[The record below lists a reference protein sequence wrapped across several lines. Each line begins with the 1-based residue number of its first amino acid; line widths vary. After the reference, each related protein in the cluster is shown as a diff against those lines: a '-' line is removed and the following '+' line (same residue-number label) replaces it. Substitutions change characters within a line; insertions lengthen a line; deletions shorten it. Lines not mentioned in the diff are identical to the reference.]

1 MFKAVT
7 LYSTGGCHLCE
18 RAHDLLVS
26 MPELRS
32 VTVDVVDIATDDS
45 LLARYGAAIPVLA
58 VASGAELGWP
68 FNADDIL
75 RLLS

>member
-1 MFKAVT
+1 MFKLLT

-18 RAHDLLVS
+18 RAHELLTS

-32 VTVDVVDIATDDS
+32 VTVDVVDIAADDR
-45 LLARYGAAIPVLA
+45 LLARYGVAIPVLT
-58 VASGAELGWP
+58 VASGAELKWP

-75 RLLS
+75 RLLA